1 MAQGLGTLL
10 AIIHCGQFGA
20 DVTLEIWEGLHH
32 VFQQHTEEFV
42 SSRKALDAS
51 AEFLL
56 RLFDNHHN

>member
-1 MAQGLGTLL
+1 MIRSAA
-10 AIIHCGQFGA
+10 AIASQLGA

-32 VFQQHTEEFV
+32 VFQQHTEELV

-56 RLFDNHHN
+56 RLFESNRK